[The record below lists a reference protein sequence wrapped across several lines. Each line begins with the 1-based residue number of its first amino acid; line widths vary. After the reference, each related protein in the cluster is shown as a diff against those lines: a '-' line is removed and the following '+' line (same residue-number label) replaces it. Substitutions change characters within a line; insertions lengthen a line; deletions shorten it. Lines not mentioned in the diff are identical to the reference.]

1 MMGVSL
7 CDNQVNDA
15 GVTYIID
22 KSIAILTR
30 SISILHLVCCYLLLK
45 LISCTDYTEMFFVKL
60 NFPNFIFLPF
70 IRWINTQSSTY

>member
-1 MMGVSL
+1 MVDTNKTMT
-7 CDNQVNDA
+7 Q

-45 LISCTDYTEMFFVKL
+45 LILCTDYTEMFFCKTK
-60 NFPNFIFLPF
+60 F
-70 IRWINTQSSTY
+70 S